1 MVVNG
6 TAGIGG
12 SALVLKEEIGYEGVA
27 RGRSEQ
33 MTFLNEL
40 QSMLKRIELGC

>member
-6 TAGIGG
+6 TAGIRG
-12 SALVLKEEIGYEGVA
+12 SAPVLKEEIGYKGVA

-33 MTFLNEL
+33 MAFLNEL
-40 QSMLKRIELGC
+40 QSMLRIELGC